1 MDKYETLGDKIEA
14 IISEKLEFR
23 GMAGIKLK
31 NQLLNTAVDL
41 NKSEVIVIVT
51 GFYIH
56 NARIGETDGPLGALS
71 MANALCRLGKEV
83 IIVTDGHSSKFMEI
97 GIALLGIDV
106 NLYVVTVE
114 NSETICDEIISKYK
128 PHHVIAIERP
138 GKSINGKYHSMSGED
153 LTDFIP
159 DLDYMFK
166 IARENGIRTSAIGDG
181 GNEIGMGKITDYIT
195 SSVPLGER
203 IASVTA
209 TDNLIIAGVSNWGGH
224 GVSAMLSILDERD
237 LMYDES
243 VELKLLGAIVSAGAV
258 DGCTKI
264 AEMSVDGFSLET
276 NLDIIRRLKA
286 LVDQ

>member
-1 MDKYETLGDKIEA
+1 MMDQYVALGEKIET
-14 IISEKLEFR
+14 IITENLEFR

-41 NKSEVIVIVT
+41 NKSEVVVIVT

-56 NARIGETDGPLGALS
+56 KAGIGETDGPLGALS
-71 MANALCRLGKEV
+71 MANALNQLGKEV

-106 NLYVVTVE
+106 NLYVVTNE
-114 NSETICDEIISKYK
+114 NAKLICDEIISEHQ
-128 PHHVIAIERP
+128 PDHVIAIERP
-138 GKSINGKYHSMSGED
+138 GKSMNGKYHSMSGED

-159 DLDYMFK
+159 DLDYMFE
-166 IARENGIRTSAIGDG
+166 IARENDIRTSAIGDG
-181 GNEIGMGKITDYIT
+181 GNEIGMGKIMDYII
-195 SSVPLGER
+195 SSVPLGEK
-203 IASVTA
+203 IASITV

-224 GVSAMLSILDERD
+224 GVSVMLSILNGKD

-243 VELKLLGAIVSAGAV
+243 VEFALLDAIVTAGAV

-264 AEMSVDGFSLET
+264 AEKSVDGFSLRI
-276 NLDIIRRLKA
+276 NLDIIKRLKV
-286 LVDQ
+286 LMN

>member
-14 IISEKLEFR
+14 IISENLEFR

-83 IIVTDGHSSKFMEI
+83 IIVTDGHSSKFIEI

-114 NSETICDEIISKYK
+114 NSEMICDEIISKYK
-128 PHHVIAIERP
+128 PHHVISIERP

-159 DLDYMFK
+159 DLDYMFE

-195 SSVPLGER
+195 SNVPLGDR

-224 GVSAMLSILDERD
+224 GVSAMLSIMDERD